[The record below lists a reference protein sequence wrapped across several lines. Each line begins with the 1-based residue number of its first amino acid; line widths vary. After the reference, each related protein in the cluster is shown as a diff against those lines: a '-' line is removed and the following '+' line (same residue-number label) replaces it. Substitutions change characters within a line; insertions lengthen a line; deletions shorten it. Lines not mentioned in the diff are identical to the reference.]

1 MDDKRV
7 VVLVSGHG
15 SNLQALL
22 DAAAERGSG
31 MTVVL
36 VGADRPGAFG
46 LERARRAGVD
56 TAVVRPADHPDRAS
70 FDLALRDLVAAAR
83 PDVVC
88 LAGFMRILGPAFVG
102 AFPDRILNTHPSL
115 LPAFRGA
122 HAVRDALAYGVKV
135 TGCTVHLVDEQ
146 VDHGPVL
153 FQAAVPVE
161 PGDDEDRLHG
171 ADQAGGAP
179 PPPPGRPPGRRGPG
193 PGRGPPR
200 PDRGGRGGSPVTT
213 RLPIRRALVSVSEK
227 RGLTAWP
234 PPWPPPGSRLLT
246 GSTSAAFG
254 CHGLAVTRVEEQTRS
269 PERWTA
275 GSRPSTR
282 GSTPAPGRPLPPG
295 HQAELDEAGIA
306 AHRPGG
312 GQPLP
317 VRRRRS
323 LAPTSTLA
331 RRSRASTSA
340 ARHVPRGGQESR
352 LRHGRV
358 DPGDYAVML
367 EELRARRRRSARR
380 AWPPRCSRT
389 PPPTTPPS
397 AAGLGRGEADGV
409 SALSRRLELRRTL
422 RYGENPHQTG
432 AFYTER
438 RAGRSARARGVG
450 SGSKELTFNNLVDVE
465 AASAVREFANRPSA
479 RQAHQ
484 PVRGGVAHRWTS
496 PTPALTPTP

>member
-1 MDDKRV
+1 LPEQAPDGSIRRAQNQGPRTGEAVADDKRV

-56 TAVVRPADHPDRAS
+56 TAVVRPADHPDRPS

-171 ADQAGGAP
+171 RIKQEEHRLLPLAVRLVAE
-179 PPPPGRPPGRRGPG
+179 GRVRVEGRRA
-193 PGRGPPR
+193 RI
-200 PDRGGRGGSPVTT
+200 V
-213 RLPIRRALVSVSEK
+213 
-227 RGLTAWP
+227 
-234 PPWPPPGSRLLT
+234 
-246 GSTSAAFG
+246 AA
-254 CHGLAVTRVEEQTRS
+254 EE
-269 PERWTA
+269 
-275 GSRPSTR
+275 
-282 GSTPAPGRPLPPG
+282 
-295 HQAELDEAGIA
+295 
-306 AHRPGG
+306 
-312 GQPLP
+312 
-317 VRRRRS
+317 V
-323 LAPTSTLA
+323 A
-331 RRSRASTSA
+331 R
-340 ARHVPRGGQESR
+340 
-352 LRHGRV
+352 
-358 DPGDYAVML
+358 
-367 EELRARRRRSARR
+367 
-380 AWPPRCSRT
+380 
-389 PPPTTPPS
+389 
-397 AAGLGRGEADGV
+397 
-409 SALSRRLELRRTL
+409 
-422 RYGENPHQTG
+422 
-432 AFYTER
+432 
-438 RAGRSARARGVG
+438 
-450 SGSKELTFNNLVDVE
+450 
-465 AASAVREFANRPSA
+465 
-479 RQAHQ
+479 
-484 PVRGGVAHRWTS
+484 
-496 PTPALTPTP
+496 

>member
-56 TAVVRPADHPDRAS
+56 TAVVRPADHPDRPS

-171 ADQAGGAP
+171 RIKQEEHRLLPLAVRLVAGG
-179 PPPPGRPPGRRGPG
+179 RVRVEGRRA
-193 PGRGPPR
+193 RI
-200 PDRGGRGGSPVTT
+200 V
-213 RLPIRRALVSVSEK
+213 
-227 RGLTAWP
+227 
-234 PPWPPPGSRLLT
+234 
-246 GSTSAAFG
+246 AA
-254 CHGLAVTRVEEQTRS
+254 EE
-269 PERWTA
+269 
-275 GSRPSTR
+275 
-282 GSTPAPGRPLPPG
+282 
-295 HQAELDEAGIA
+295 
-306 AHRPGG
+306 
-312 GQPLP
+312 
-317 VRRRRS
+317 V
-323 LAPTSTLA
+323 A
-331 RRSRASTSA
+331 R
-340 ARHVPRGGQESR
+340 
-352 LRHGRV
+352 
-358 DPGDYAVML
+358 
-367 EELRARRRRSARR
+367 
-380 AWPPRCSRT
+380 
-389 PPPTTPPS
+389 
-397 AAGLGRGEADGV
+397 
-409 SALSRRLELRRTL
+409 
-422 RYGENPHQTG
+422 
-432 AFYTER
+432 
-438 RAGRSARARGVG
+438 
-450 SGSKELTFNNLVDVE
+450 
-465 AASAVREFANRPSA
+465 
-479 RQAHQ
+479 
-484 PVRGGVAHRWTS
+484 
-496 PTPALTPTP
+496 